1 MAEQAVDR
9 IRRMEC
15 CLDILLEAAKDPGKI
30 RSSASLRVLLQSLQE
45 YYTGGLWLQDY
56 TLDEQGCLPRELKR
70 GVLAQDTV
78 YDLLSFLGCETKP

>member
-1 MAEQAVDR
+1 MAERAVDR

-15 CLDILLEAAKDPGKI
+15 CLDILLEAAKEPERI

-56 TLDEQGCLPRELKR
+56 TLDEQGYLPRDLKR

-78 YDLLSFLGCETKP
+78 YDLLSSLGCEAKP